1 MVLGFFHAFVSDFQV
16 VAMRKPLYSNFT
28 VNGVLIHMEDS
39 EKKAVSRKVADEE
52 LDLDPEDFK
61 LFLIEVDPVETK
73 PGHSKSK

>member
-1 MVLGFFHAFVSDFQV
+1 
-16 VAMRKPLYSNFT
+16 
-28 VNGVLIHMEDS
+28 MEDS